1 MFIETVAPY
10 KITYTSTLFFQDN
23 HSILVVGASKFETKI
38 DTQGIKRQLQ
48 INGVVVSTNCQR
60 TTDTSLPITCYPS
73 IYA

>member
-1 MFIETVAPY
+1 MTPY

-48 INGVVVSTNCQR
+48 INGVLVYTNCQR
-60 TTDTSLPITCYPS
+60 TIDVSLPITCHSS
-73 IYA
+73 ISA